1 MYQVFVE
8 NFHVGGGG
16 GGYTVTNISVYNSE
30 MEYLGLLYCIIDTF
44 LNFKV
49 MGSAILQK
57 YTVFYYFC

>member
-1 MYQVFVE
+1 MLE
-8 NFHVGGGG
+8 GGG

-57 YTVFYYFC
+57 YTVFYYFS